1 MIKVNV
7 TKNTKILSI
16 EIIDDK
22 LSKISVVL
30 SILNIED
37 TIEQKFKIKYQT
49 SNSTITGKFIRI
61 IAIIINTPKVFFII
75 KKLLKTDDNASP
87 IPPPTIGINAPE
99 INLIPFSITLSDEL
113 ARMLCVVNKP
123 V

>member
-87 IPPPTIGINAPE
+87 IPPPTIGIKAPE

-113 ARMLCVVNKP
+113 ARML
-123 V
+123 